1 MRSVRLAAIALA
13 AAALTACSNDL
24 TGPELAPSGA
34 ALKSGYITITGAK
47 APVAS
52 TQSCR
57 SGYMLSSG
65 RCDEVTAAKA
75 PAAPAPEAP
84 ITTQCTGWL
93 TSTGKCE

>member
-13 AAALTACSNDL
+13 AAALAACSNDL
-24 TGPELAPSGA
+24 TGPSAQPSGT
-34 ALKSGYITITGAK
+34 ALKTGYLTSNGAK

-52 TQSCR
+52 TESCR

-65 RCDEVTAAKA
+65 RCDEVAAAKA
-75 PAAPAPEAP
+75 PAVPAPEAP

-93 TSTGKCE
+93 TSNGKCE